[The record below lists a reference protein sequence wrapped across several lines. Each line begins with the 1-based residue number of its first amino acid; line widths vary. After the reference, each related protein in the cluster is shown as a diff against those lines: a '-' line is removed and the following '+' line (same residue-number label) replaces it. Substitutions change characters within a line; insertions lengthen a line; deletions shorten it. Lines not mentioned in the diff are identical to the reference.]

1 MWLVTSSTWAPSMP
15 GAVDLRRFSP
25 TTTGGG
31 SLGDMQRTA
40 QQLRATNPGSAC
52 IFPSPP
58 PQPLLFGKSDF
69 VPGRTKQR
77 AKKAR
82 FHVSGHLRQPER
94 LRFLPLFSRSA
105 CRGADRQTCLGR
117 LAGCPTGCRGPACC
131 NGLLESLFVAIHP
144 SSLERFAAS
153 PPSASCN
160 APSAAL
166 ASSEHAALKSFL
178 GWLTSPANS
187 ARFSLVKFRN
197 CTQSRDAYLQNAL
210 VSPHSGCGS
219 PHDTWSP
226 LMAMPARLLLLFCLS
241 TPVAAPNWNETR
253 SRLKGAAHCCGIPAV
268 ARVAKS
274 AWAPRSAS
282 RTGRSARAP
291 VQQTTGF
298 LGELAADR
306 SLPPDPLQANSE
318 ADFVGWLR
326 IGLLLWLA
334 GLGCVVFLVGRLWF
348 TYSGYFFNW
357 LLRGSLLC

>member
-1 MWLVTSSTWAPSMP
+1 MNSGIAP
-15 GAVDLRRFSP
+15 
-25 TTTGGG
+25 
-31 SLGDMQRTA
+31 
-40 QQLRATNPGSAC
+40 N
-52 IFPSPP
+52 
-58 PQPLLFGKSDF
+58 
-69 VPGRTKQR
+69 
-77 AKKAR
+77 
-82 FHVSGHLRQPER
+82 
-94 LRFLPLFSRSA
+94 
-105 CRGADRQTCLGR
+105 RG
-117 LAGCPTGCRGPACC
+117 
-131 NGLLESLFVAIHP
+131 
-144 SSLERFAAS
+144 
-153 PPSASCN
+153 
-160 APSAAL
+160 
-166 ASSEHAALKSFL
+166 
-178 GWLTSPANS
+178 
-187 ARFSLVKFRN
+187 
-197 CTQSRDAYLQNAL
+197 TQDLQNAL
-210 VSPHSGCGS
+210 VSPHSGRGS
-219 PHDTWSP
+219 PHDTWSSSP

-253 SRLKGAAHCCGIPAV
+253 SRLRGAAHCCGIPAV